1 MKNKGNMKYK
11 STKQFFWHFKQLE
24 KACVIKPMLQPDSE
38 WIKEQNRIQLLVN
51 KRVRWEL
58 GPEGWS
64 EWMSNGHKDY
74 PTLARAYGI
83 K

>member
-11 STKQFFWHFKQLE
+11 STKQFFWHFNQLK
-24 KACVIKPMLQPDSE
+24 KACVITPMLQPDSE

-58 GPEGWS
+58 GLEGWAK
-64 EWMSNGHKDY
+64 WMTDGHKDY
-74 PTLARAYGI
+74 PTLAKAYGI

>member
-58 GPEGWS
+58 GPEGWVK
-64 EWMSNGHKDY
+64 WMECGYKDY

-83 K
+83 T